1 MRKLDGSDGFLIYQ
15 EASAIYIVGA
25 SPKGVLNGAY
35 RFLEEVTD
43 LIFVRPARSENGS
56 GTVYGSRETLE
67 YLSGKQHLRLEVP
80 ALKDHRYYSHNN
92 HPESL
97 RWQNRNCNL
106 TPVTFMKA
114 KDLKVYSECASMGVK
129 WIFPVGLG
137 TLIPKA
143 KYWETHPEF
152 FPLINGKRE
161 AGKDYNLCFMNPDL
175 PAEAA
180 KQIALYAEGLP
191 AKVQISGFGH
201 GDHGIVCR
209 CELCSAPI
217 QGPDGVTIPPGAPNF
232 YSTQYAIFVN
242 RVAKLLA
249 ETHPEI
255 TLGGGGYLFTADA
268 PGVRPEPN
276 TALCLCP
283 YPDRKMKFPIYAPE
297 NAIWRDR
304 AEAWASLNGIPHVYE
319 FFLCST
325 TPQFYHPVS
334 EIVRKDLLYYQKHG
348 IRGFYLDTAAV
359 DGHQSASEYAF
370 DMSAMEYYVI
380 SRLMWDPSLSV
391 DALRREFCRRAYREA
406 ADSMYSFYSLIQKN
420 YYARSVPGGSWR
432 DHPNATL
439 DLYVIKS
446 GSLDSALGFLDKAE
460 EEARHPASRELIT
473 RLRNRFVD
481 LLPDQVSKDL
491 DTGLLVPKVETPP
504 ENPQVNGPDWTG
516 AALIDLTRFAG
527 NRQGRNSM
535 GRAPENFRSE
545 IRLMHDGKN
554 LYIGWI
560 FEDPPCT
567 GANVRETPS
576 PPGPQERFSSLR
588 TEKKIRSLFI
598 SSLTMKPI
606 CTMHEAMM
614 NPGIASGVSRPPSV
628 RIFSLSTG
636 ALSLA
641 FPWRISNMR
650 RTGPCLQCFISP
662 PVTGPG
668 SEANRTMSRHTA
680 VCVSRKPRFYPFR
693 KELFNDSENQNM
705 EHVSAVVPERS
716 AFFPSGGCR
725 FK

>member
-1 MRKLDGSDGFLIYQ
+1 MKMKRLLKLCCSFLLLWLFCMESGGGEKLTLTRNGKALCRIVNESGEKPRAISGAAAELALWLGKVSGSVIPVSGAAESDGSVQIILGTPASSPLASELAKRFPEEMRKLDGSDGFLIYQ

-25 SPKGVLNGAY
+25 SSKGVLNGAY

-319 FFLCST
+319 YFLCST

-406 ADSMYSFYSLIQKN
+406 ADSMYSFYSFDPEELLCPFRPRRILAGPSECDAGLICDQERI
-420 YYARSVPGGSWR
+420 ARLCSGLSGQSR
-432 DHPNATL
+432 RRGAASGIAGTDHPFAEPL
-439 DLYVIKS
+439 CRPPAGS
-446 GSLDSALGFLDKAE
+446 GFQRPGYGSAGAESGDSAGK
-460 EEARHPASRELIT
+460 PAG
-473 RLRNRFVD
+473 
-481 LLPDQVSKDL
+481 Q
-491 DTGLLVPKVETPP
+491 
-504 ENPQVNGPDWTG
+504 W
-516 AALIDLTRFAG
+516 A
-527 NRQGRNSM
+527 
-535 GRAPENFRSE
+535 
-545 IRLMHDGKN
+545 
-554 LYIGWI
+554 
-560 FEDPPCT
+560 
-567 GANVRETPS
+567 
-576 PPGPQERFSSLR
+576 
-588 TEKKIRSLFI
+588 
-598 SSLTMKPI
+598 
-606 CTMHEAMM
+606 
-614 NPGIASGVSRPPSV
+614 
-628 RIFSLSTG
+628 
-636 ALSLA
+636 
-641 FPWRISNMR
+641 
-650 RTGPCLQCFISP
+650 
-662 PVTGPG
+662 
-668 SEANRTMSRHTA
+668 
-680 VCVSRKPRFYPFR
+680 
-693 KELFNDSENQNM
+693 
-705 EHVSAVVPERS
+705 
-716 AFFPSGGCR
+716 
-725 FK
+725 